1 MAQDGINTTQLRV
14 DGGMVVNHWLL
25 QFLADILAIT
35 IERPKITETTALGA
49 ALLAGLQQ
57 GAFDSIEQAAQSWQ
71 LQDKFDRK
79 MTEDNRNK
87 HYQGWLAALQRVLD

>member
-1 MAQDGINTTQLRV
+1 MGSGIKEIVTAGLASVAYQTRDLLTAMAQDGINTTQLRV

-49 ALLAGLQQ
+49 ALLAGL
-57 GAFDSIEQAAQSWQ
+57 
-71 LQDKFDRK
+71 
-79 MTEDNRNK
+79 
-87 HYQGWLAALQRVLD
+87 